1 MKKSKGQTVDLLYT
15 KKEETKKTKSVGAT
29 SSHPQKSRKN
39 KKKKMQSNNS
49 KIINLDNEII
59 IGLTPKKEEEK
70 KKGKKQTTNNKSIK
84 NSNKKTKNVR
94 ETSSRP
100 HKSSKIT
107 KKKSKQN
114 NFKKTKKHKII
125 KFSILIILIIASIT
139 MFMMSSVFNIKQ
151 IIVSNNSKISSEE
164 IISLSGLTIETNM
177 FKISNYS
184 INNSIKAN
192 AYIENVKVKRKL
204 NGTVVLEIQERTP
217 TYMLQFGN
225 SYVYINNQGYMLEL
239 SETPLEL
246 PVITGIETNV
256 EEIKEGNRLVVNDLQ
271 KLEDIIK
278 IMESAKSNSI
288 SNIISGIDISD
299 KANYKLTIAS
309 EDKSVQFGDATNIN
323 IKLLKIEEIIEQEK
337 GISGEI
343 YFQDSEKTVFR
354 EMVSF

>member
-29 SSHPQKSRKN
+29 SSRMQKSRNN
-39 KKKKMQSNNS
+39 KKKKIQSNNS
-49 KIINLDNEII
+49 KTINLDNEII
-59 IGLTPKKEEEK
+59 IGLTPKKEEK
-70 KKGKKQTTNNKSIK
+70 KNKDKKQTSNKKSTK
-84 NSNKKTKNVR
+84 NSKNKTKNVGA
-94 ETSSRP
+94 TSSRP
-100 HKSSKIT
+100 HKNSEIKKNKNT
-107 KKKSKQN
+107 KKNLKT
-114 NFKKTKKHKII
+114 TKKNKIA
-125 KFSILIILIIASIT
+125 KYVILIFLIVGAIT

-177 FKISNYS
+177 FKTSNNS

-192 AYIENVKVKRKL
+192 PYIESVKVKRKL
-204 NGTVVLEIQERTP
+204 NGIVVLEIQERTP

-246 PVITGIETNV
+246 PVITGIETSV

-288 SNIISGIDISD
+288 SNMISGIDISD

-309 EDKSVQFGDATNIN
+309 ENKIVQFGDATNIN
-323 IKLLKIEEIIEQEK
+323 IKLLKIEEIIQQEK